1 MTYTIAEIKDI
12 IGAEVSQPLHDNQVA
27 HLLTNSRE
35 LVSPRDTLFFAIS
48 TATGDGHRYIA
59 DLYGKGVRSFVVDNV
74 AMLPEGVTDA
84 NVLVVDNSLHA
95 LQRLAGYHRSRFDIP
110 VVAITGSRGKTV
122 CKEWLYAMLKDRYR
136 IVRSPGSYNSQV
148 GVPLSLWEIDEKTS
162 LAIIEAGISQ
172 AGEMERLEAI
182 IRPTV
187 GIFTCLTDE
196 HAEGFAS
203 RREKAA
209 EKAKLFARCK
219 TVVAPVDDVD
229 ITMALTA
236 AVNQDNTAICTWS
249 AMPRAKGVDA
259 MIVDCSE
266 LLGASVTVRYAG
278 KLNTYRY
285 NLQFE
290 LPEQVSLFV
299 GTTLLAIKLGVKQ
312 ERLEKV
318 ASSLTDVSVR
328 THLVEGYNYSC
339 IFIDDL
345 PNDLPSINRAMQMCK
360 DQYVSVLALADL
372 DEDGLPPETRYE
384 KLREIIENYK
394 TGNLILIGP
403 QMKKYFPRQD
413 RQQWETISFYDSVD
427 DFEQRFDKSF
437 LCPEIMFQVKGCR
450 RMDMRRVA
458 DLLQARHHQ
467 TYETIDLAAL
477 VHNYKVFK
485 ARLNPSTR
493 TLALVKADA
502 YGTGSVNVARALVDA
517 GIDYLAVAAI
527 DEGSALVKAGITAP
541 IIVLNPNVVDFDFM
555 INDKLE
561 PEVYNIEQATN
572 LIAILKQRND
582 RHELNEPY
590 PVHIK
595 IDSGMHRLG
604 FTREQLPRLFE
615 LFGNNPDLVEP
626 RSVFTHLCVA
636 DEPEQDEYTL
646 GQLDYFEQCAAMV
659 REAFPKCH
667 ILRHALNTSGAVR
680 FTERQM
686 EMVRLGIGLYGIKT
700 VFDGSEDL
708 LWPVAALYSVIISI
722 KEWPAGTTIGYGRK
736 GVLSR
741 PSRIA
746 TVTIGYADGYDRH
759 YGNGRAHMWVG
770 GTLCP
775 TVGNVCMD
783 AVMIDITDAP
793 ATIKVGDEVEVFGG
807 HVPIEDLAAA
817 RDTIPYEVLTS
828 VAPRVR
834 RIYVNE

>member
-1 MTYTIAEIKDI
+1 MTYTITEIKDI
-12 IGAEVSQPLHDNQVA
+12 IGAEASQTLHDNQVA

-59 DLYGKGVRSFVVDNV
+59 DLYGKGVRNFVVDNV
-74 AMLPEGVTDA
+74 AMLPTGLTDA
-84 NVLVVDNSLHA
+84 NMLVVDNSLRA

-110 VVAITGSRGKTV
+110 VIAVTGSRGKTV
-122 CKEWLYAMLKDRYR
+122 CKEWLYDMLKDRYR

-162 LAIIEAGISQ
+162 LAIIEAGISRK
-172 AGEMERLEAI
+172 GEMERLEAI
-182 IRPTV
+182 IRPTT
-187 GIFTCLTDE
+187 GIFTCLTGE
-196 HAEGFAS
+196 HAEGFAN

-229 ITMALTA
+229 ITMALTT
-236 AVNQDNTAICTWS
+236 AVNPDYTTIYTWS

-259 MIVDCSE
+259 MIVEHKE
-266 LLGASVTVRYAG
+266 LFGAFVTVRYSA
-278 KLNTYRY
+278 KIDDFHYK
-285 NLQFE
+285 LQFE

-299 GTTLLAIKLGVKQ
+299 GTTLLAVKMGAKQ

-318 ASSLTDVSVR
+318 AQSLTDVSVR
-328 THLVEGYNYSC
+328 AHLVEGYNYSC
-339 IFIDDL
+339 VFTDDL
-345 PNDLPSINRAMQMCK
+345 PNDLPSINHALQMCK
-360 DQYVSVLALADL
+360 DKYVSVLALADL

-384 KLREIIENYK
+384 KLLEILDNYK

-403 QMKKYFPRQD
+403 QMKKYFPRQE
-413 RQQWETISFYDSVD
+413 RRWESITFYDSVD
-427 DFEQRFDKSF
+427 DFERRFDKSF
-437 LCPEIMFQVKGCR
+437 LSPEILFIVKGCR
-450 RMDMRRVA
+450 RIDMRRVA

-485 ARLNPSTR
+485 ARLNPATH

-502 YGTGSVNVARALVDA
+502 YGTGSVNVARALVGA
-517 GIDYLAVAAI
+517 GVDYLAVAAI

-572 LIAILKQRND
+572 LIGVLKHRYD
-582 RHELNEPY
+582 RQNLNEPY

-646 GQLDYFEQCAAMV
+646 SQLDYFEQCAAMV

-680 FTERQM
+680 FTGHQM

-708 LWPVAALYSVIISI
+708 LWPVAALHSVIISI

-736 GVLSR
+736 GVLTR

-759 YGNGRAHMWVG
+759 YGNGRAHIWVA

-793 ATIKVGDEVEVFGG
+793 ATIKVGDEVEIFGE
-807 HVPIEDLAAA
+807 HVPIEELAAA

-834 RIYVNE
+834 RVYVNE